1 MCEIAYLAFSKSK
14 KDHNIENEVM
24 NSQCQNMNYVGIMKY
39 IIFLDVV
46 DPLPEIVM
54 LRDNL
59 NCK

>member
-46 DPLPEIVM
+46 DHFQKL
-54 LRDNL
+54 L
-59 NCK
+59 C

>member
-1 MCEIAYLAFSKSK
+1 
-14 KDHNIENEVM
+14 M